1 MHSTAVGAATNNQR
15 QHTLDMVCAYVM
27 SGVAASDTALEAA
40 LEGRVSAVAAC
51 NTFPSRMY

>member
-27 SGVAASDTALEAA
+27 SGVAVKDTA

-51 NTFPSRMY
+51 NTAPSRMY